1 VSRTAQGL
9 RTWLV
14 QRFTAIYLA
23 LYVLAIPIFAALSG
37 PLDYDRWKAWLGA
50 PWVGIAT
57 ALFAVA
63 VLLHGWIG
71 VREVLIDYV
80 HALWLRLLLLAASG
94 LVLLGSLLWV
104 LRALVLAAT
113 GSGPEP

>member
-1 VSRTAQGL
+1 MSRTAQGL
-9 RTWLV
+9 RTWLW
-14 QRFTAIYLA
+14 QRFTAVYLA
-23 LYVLAIPIFAALSG
+23 LYVLAVPVAAALGG
-37 PLDYDRWKAWLGA
+37 PLDYARWKAWLAA
-50 PWVGIAT
+50 PWMGIAT

-80 HALWLRLLLLAASG
+80 HGLWLRLLLLAASG
-94 LVLLGSLLWV
+94 LVLLGSALWV

-113 GSGPEP
+113 GVEA